1 MMNKELELIWNIL
14 WDYRECSIPEGDD
27 VYDELWGEI
36 TYAMSR
42 IQEELGAEGII
53 G

>member
-1 MMNKELELIWNIL
+1 MMNKELELIWDIL
-14 WDYRECSIPEGDD
+14 WDYRASTIPEGKEEHDKHWD
-27 VYDELWGEI
+27 EI